1 MHSGYNP
8 PASMRAYR
16 ALLHLYPASFR
27 QEYGEEM
34 AADVRHRLRDA
45 PGPLARA
52 ATWAAIAGETLANA
66 FGVHRE
72 ILTQDVRYTA
82 RTLRRAPG
90 FALTAIGIVAFGIG
104 ANTAAF
110 SVTDFVL
117 LRPLP
122 FRDATR
128 LVMIWQQSAGYA
140 RMELAPP
147 TIRDWKRGATS
158 FASIGTYKNYSAT
171 LVGAGEPLR
180 VSGAM
185 ISHDLFPTLAV
196 EAALGRTFVAGE
208 ELRPE
213 PGALLSDR
221 LWRAAFGADPN
232 VLGRKLVLDET
243 VYVIAGVMPRGFAFP
258 RREAEV
264 WVPIS
269 FSPGDAEARD
279 NNEVYAVGRLKPG
292 VTIDTARAE
301 MDVLAA
307 QTAKDFPKENGTTS
321 ATVTDLRDEL
331 SREARALVLALN
343 GAALCVL
350 LIVCAN
356 LANLLLARALGRRQE
371 LAVRAAMGAGRER
384 LVRQLATESVVIA
397 TIGGAAGVLLAAGI
411 VPLLWRLVPA
421 ALPTDATPGVD
432 LRVLAFAAA
441 LTLVTSLGF
450 GLAPMLRAGA
460 DADARGLRDGART
473 IGGAKEWL
481 RGALVVGEVIASV
494 VLLIA
499 TGLLIR
505 TLWTIQARNPGF
517 NTDGVL
523 TMRTEISSRYA
534 VTSRRAEYYSR
545 ILEQIR
551 ALPGVT
557 DAAYISGLPMV
568 WGGGIWPVG
577 INGVE
582 LERRSTNTA
591 SLRFV
596 TPGFFRT
603 LRIPLHRGRD
613 VAETDNQASQ
623 HVAVVSESFV
633 GRYWPGQD
641 VIGKTFHFAM
651 RERTIVGVVGNV
663 RVRGLERE
671 SEPQVY
677 LPYRQQPDGGLW
689 GYTPKDLVIAST
701 TALDPL
707 VPAVREILHSADPQ
721 QPIMNVRA
729 MTDIVGSQTAARSV
743 QVRVLAGF
751 ALLAFLLAA
760 IGIHGLL
767 AFTVSQ
773 RTAEIGVRIAL
784 GAQRGDILRMVLKR
798 GLLLVGA
805 GLVPGLALAYLAGR
819 ALQSLL
825 IGVSAIDPPTIAA
838 TALLVAVMAVVGTI
852 FPVMR
857 ALRIDP
863 IRAIRAE

>member
-1 MHSGYNP
+1 
-8 PASMRAYR
+8 MRAYR
-16 ALLHLYPASFR
+16 ALLRLYPASFR

-34 AADVRHRLRDA
+34 TAAVRQRLRDA
-45 PGPLARA
+45 SGPLARA
-52 ATWAAIAGETLANA
+52 AAWIGIAGETLANA
-66 FGVHRE
+66 IGVHRE
-72 ILTQDVRYTA
+72 ILARDVRYTA

-122 FRDATR
+122 FRDATK
-128 LVMIWQQSAGYA
+128 LVMIWQQSPGYE

-147 TIRDWKRGATS
+147 TIRDWKRAASS
-158 FASIGTYKNYSAT
+158 FTSIGTYKNYGAT

-185 ISHDLFPTLAV
+185 ISHDLFPTLGV
-196 EAALGRTFVAGE
+196 PAALGRTFTAGE
-208 ELRPE
+208 ERRPE
-213 PGALLSDR
+213 PGVLLSDR
-221 LWRAAFGADPN
+221 LWRAAFGADPS

-243 VYVIAGVMPRGFAFP
+243 VYVVAGVMPRGFAFP
-258 RREAEV
+258 RREAEL
-264 WVPIS
+264 WVPID
-269 FSPGDAEARD
+269 FSPADAEARD
-279 NNEVYAVGRLKPG
+279 NNEVYAVARLKPG

-301 MDVLAA
+301 MEVLAA
-307 QTAKDFPKENGTTS
+307 QTARDFPKENGATS

-397 TIGGAAGVLLAAGI
+397 AIGGVAGVMLAAAI

-421 ALPTDATPGVD
+421 ALPTDAIPGVD
-432 LRVLAFAAA
+432 VRVLAFAAV
-441 LTLVTSLGF
+441 LTLVTSIGF

-460 DADARGLRDGART
+460 DADVRGLREGPRA

-505 TLWTIQARNPGF
+505 TLWTIQARHPGF
-517 NTDGVL
+517 QADGVL
-523 TMRTEISSRYA
+523 TLRTEISGKYA
-534 VTSRRAEYYSR
+534 VTARRADYYSR
-545 ILEQIR
+545 ILEQVR

-568 WGGGIWPVG
+568 WGGGVWPVG

-613 VAETDNQASQ
+613 VAEGDNQASR

-633 GRYWPGQD
+633 DRYWPGQD
-641 VIGKTFHFAM
+641 VVGKTFHFGM

-701 TALDPL
+701 TPLDPL
-707 VPAVREILHSADPQ
+707 GPAVREIVHGVDPQ
-721 QPIMNVRA
+721 QPIMNVQA
-729 MTDIVGSQTAARSV
+729 MTDVIGSQTAARSV

-784 GAQRGDILRMVLKR
+784 GAQRGDILRMVLQR
-798 GLLLVGA
+798 GLVLVAA
-805 GLVPGLALAYLAGR
+805 GLLPGLALAYLAGR

-838 TALLVAVMAVVGTI
+838 TALLVAVMAVVGTV
-852 FPVMR
+852 FPAMR